1 MIRPI
6 REAGNP
12 LTTPASISG
21 PKPLV
26 SIDVSLKSE
35 LKRIELYDGD
45 NIRNVVSAFCKQNSL
60 MIETEQYLY
69 DKVKAHRK

>member
-6 REAGNP
+6 REAGN
-12 LTTPASISG
+12 LMTTPTG

-26 SIDVSLKSE
+26 SIDVSLRTE

-69 DKVKAHRK
+69 EKVKAHRK